1 MMKELFTEY
10 QYNLTHFFESIN
22 PNIAQQVFEVLCACN
37 GTIAFTGV
45 GKSGHIAEKI
55 SKTFCST
62 GSPSIYLD
70 AGNALHGD
78 LGILQKEDL
87 LIFISKSGESHELL
101 DLLPYVKTKQIQ
113 TMAWVSKE
121 DSRLEKICD
130 HAIFLPVKRE
140 LCPFDLAPTTSTAS
154 QLIFGDIMAIALMR
168 QKSFSKEDFLSNH
181 PQGSL
186 GKRLLVRVK
195 DLMLQGED
203 IPICFEEDSLKTS
216 LVELTRKRCGCL
228 CVLNKTRQLVG
239 VFTDG
244 DLRRAI
250 QSNRPHL
257 MEQPMGSLMTRN
269 YFFTTPETLASQ
281 ALKQMQQIKT
291 KQVTIL
297 PVLEEGML
305 VGLLRMHD
313 IVNEG
318 IY

>member
-10 QYNLTHFFESIN
+10 QYNLTHFFESID
-22 PNIAQQVFEVLCACN
+22 PNSAQRIFEVLCACS

-55 SKTFCST
+55 SKTLCST
-62 GSPSIYLD
+62 GSPSIYLE

-78 LGILQKEDL
+78 LGILKKNDL
-87 LIFISKSGESHELL
+87 LIFISKSGESQELL
-101 DLLPYVKTKQIQ
+101 ELVPYAKSKNIQ
-113 TMAWVSKE
+113 TMSWVSKQG
-121 DSRLEKICD
+121 SRLENLCD
-130 HAIFLPVKRE
+130 HAIYLPVKKE
-140 LCPFDLAPTTSTAS
+140 LCPFNLAPTTSTAS

-168 QKSFSKEDFLSNH
+168 QKSFTKEDFLSNH

-195 DLMLQGED
+195 DLMLKGED
-203 IPICFEEDSLKTS
+203 LPICFESDPLKASL
-216 LVELTRKRCGCL
+216 LELTKKRCGCL
-228 CVLNKTRQLVG
+228 CVLDREKKLVG

-250 QSNRPHL
+250 QNNLPNL
-257 MEQPMGSLMTRN
+257 MDEKIGSLMTKN
-269 YFFTTPETLASQ
+269 FLFTSPEVLAST
-281 ALKQMQQIKT
+281 ALNQMQQIES

-297 PVLEEGML
+297 PVLESGNL